1 MKRIEFVEF
10 ELENGLRGVV
20 YENHSAPIVT
30 VDVWYHVGSKN
41 EDPNRTGLAH
51 LFEHLMFQ
59 GSKHVGKAEHFKHVQ
74 EAGGTLNGSTNF
86 DRTNYYE
93 TLPANQLDL
102 ALWLEA
108 DRMMSLNLNEENFE
122 NQRQVVME
130 ERRQRY
136 DNAPYGRAYEELHK
150 RAYVRHPYRWIPIGS
165 MEHLQAATLED
176 ARRFYETFY
185 APNNATLVVSGD
197 VNPDEAREK
206 IERYFGDI
214 PRNGAIPR
222 PKNEDEP
229 LAEEIRDALYDNAQ
243 LPALFIAY
251 RICNATSPDADALSL
266 VSAMLSDGR
275 SSRLYRALVHDNRLA
290 QTVSTRAAANEHDG
304 LFYISLIAHPE
315 TDLAE
320 LEKRLD
326 DELQKVVEG
335 DIGESELEKA
345 KNAAEMELVR
355 TLSSNFGMAD
365 TLAYFQAF
373 FGSASHI
380 NDELARIEAVS
391 LDDAKRVARKYLGEK
406 KRVVLRWLPR
416 SARPTIVA

>member
-1 MKRIEFVEF
+1 MQPIEFTEF

-20 YENHSAPIVT
+20 RENHSAPIVT

-41 EDPNRTGLAH
+41 EDPNRTGMAH

-59 GSKHVGKAEHFKHVQ
+59 GSKHVGKAEHFKYVQ

-93 TLPANQLDL
+93 TLPANQLEL
-102 ALWLEA
+102 ALWLES

-136 DNAPYGRAYEELHK
+136 DNAPYGRVYEELHK
-150 RAYVRHPYRWIPIGS
+150 RAFVRHPYRWLPIGS

-176 ARRFYETFY
+176 AWRFFKTFY
-185 APNNATLVVSGD
+185 APNNALIVVSGD
-197 VNPDEAREK
+197 VDARQTQAL

-222 PKNEDEP
+222 PQNDDAE
-229 LAEEIRDALYDNAQ
+229 LADEIRDVIYDHAQ
-243 LPALFIAY
+243 LPALFVAY
-251 RICNATSPDADALSL
+251 RICDATSPDADALSVISDL
-266 VSAMLSDGR
+266 LSDGR
-275 SSRLYRALVHDNRLA
+275 SSRLYRALVHEGRLA
-290 QTVSTRAAANEHDG
+290 QSVSTHVAANEHNG
-304 LFYISLIAHPE
+304 LFYVSVIAQPS
-315 TDLAE
+315 TDLDE

-326 DELQKVVEG
+326 EEMQKIVAG
-335 DIGESELEKA
+335 DVSEIELEKA
-345 KNAAEMELVR
+345 KNAAEMNLIR
-355 TLSSNFGMAD
+355 ALSSNFGVAD
-365 TLAYFQAF
+365 SLAYFRVF
-373 FGSASHI
+373 FGDANEI
-380 NDELARIEAVS
+380 NRELDKVEAVA
-391 LDDAKRVARKYLGEK
+391 LDDVRRVAQKYFGAK

-416 SARPTIVA
+416 SMRAVSA